1 MGRNKSNAEESRH
14 FRQILQMAILPVKE
28 VVYSDSDSDFR
39 ERCSLQT
46 VSGWED
52 QLREKYRGLRETLK
66 AVCYGSNA
74 DSGLLDGRNIAA
86 VFCGALMQVKVFTF
100 DLDQAKA
107 LMAQKKDQMSGV
119 EFNFW
124 LAQNVYLNY
133 KFAYYAS
140 LQLVYLTLLYDL
152 NAPETART
160 LYGISETDADAL
172 VAALNDIG
180 HLLPYPSPP
189 DADSFDVNV
198 IIGLAR
204 AELTGRDF
212 DMFLFAMQLYQ
223 MEMYT
228 IGKLKEN
235 KQT

>member
-1 MGRNKSNAEESRH
+1 
-14 FRQILQMAILPVKE
+14 MAIRPVKE
-28 VVYSDSDSDFR
+28 IVYSDSDPDFR

-46 VSGWED
+46 VSGWEER
-52 QLREKYRGLRETLK
+52 LREAYRSLRETLK
-66 AVCYGSNA
+66 AICYGSNA
-74 DSGLLDGRNIAA
+74 DSGLLDGRKIAA
-86 VFCGALMQVKVFTF
+86 VFCGALMKVKAFTF

-107 LMAQKKDQMSGV
+107 LMVKKKNAMSGV
-119 EFNFW
+119 AFNSW

-152 NAPETART
+152 NNPQMARA
-160 LYGISETDADAL
+160 LYGISETDATTL
-172 VAALNDIG
+172 VVALNNIG
-180 HLLPYPSPP
+180 HLFPYPSPP

-204 AELTGRDF
+204 SDLTGQNF

-223 MEMYT
+223 LEMYT
-228 IGKLKEN
+228 IGKLKE
-235 KQT
+235 